1 MEKLLSN
8 RFGCQNMV
16 DPIIRVLI
24 KHPKDAYQNQAK
36 VNEQSPQL
44 HYFGIP
50 DYEKALSDYEK
61 LVAFLESFDV
71 EVHFLPADD
80 STSLDSVYTHDPCVV
95 SNRGIILCTMGKDA
109 RVPEPKAMEGYFESI
124 DVPVLGRIESPGT
137 LEGGDVVWIDEKTV
151 AVGEGYRSNAEGIRQ
166 FKKLLGNHVDEV
178 ISVPL
183 PHWTGSGDCLHLMSN
198 ISPID
203 HDLYLVYSRL
213 LAVPFRQYLLDRQIK
228 LIEVPD
234 EEYDSM
240 GCNVLAVA
248 PRKVIMIEGNPI
260 TQKRLENEG
269 VDVHT
274 YDGTEI
280 SIKGAGGPT
289 CLTRPF
295 LRSNQ

>member
-1 MEKLLSN
+1 
-8 RFGCQNMV
+8 MV
-16 DPIIRVLI
+16 DPIQRVLM
-24 KHPKDAYQNQAK
+24 KHPKDAYQNQNK
-36 VNEQSPQL
+36 VNLQSHQL
-44 HYFGIP
+44 HYLGVPNF
-50 DYEKALSDYEK
+50 EKAQADYEK
-61 LVAFLESFDV
+61 LVTFLESSNV
-71 EVHFLPADD
+71 EIHFLPIDD
-80 STSLDSVYTHDPCVV
+80 STSLDSVYTHDPCVI
-95 SNRGIILCTMGKDA
+95 SNGGIILSTMGKEA
-109 RVPEPKAMEGYFESI
+109 RVPESKAMEAYFKSI
-124 DVPVLGRIESPGT
+124 GVPILGRIKSPGT
-137 LEGGDVVWIDEKTV
+137 LEGGDVVWIDDRTV
-151 AVGEGYRSNAEGIRQ
+151 AVGEGYRSNAEGIHQ
-166 FKKLLGNHVDEV
+166 FKNLLGNHVDEV

-203 HDLYLVYSRL
+203 HNLYLVYSRL
-213 LAVPFRQYLLDRQIK
+213 LPVPFREYLLDRQIK

-234 EEYDSM
+234 DEYDSM

-248 PRKVIMIEGNPI
+248 PHKVIMIEGNPI

>member
-1 MEKLLSN
+1 
-8 RFGCQNMV
+8 MV

-50 DYEKALSDYEK
+50 DFKKALADYEK
-61 LVAFLESFDV
+61 LVGFLESSGV
-71 EVHFLPADD
+71 EIHFLPADD
-80 STSLDSVYTHDPCVV
+80 TTSLDSVYTHDPCVI
-95 SNRGIILCTMGKDA
+95 SNGGVILCTMGKEA
-109 RVPEPKAMEGYFESI
+109 RVPESKAMASYFESI
-124 DVPVLGRIESPGT
+124 DVPILGHIESPGT
-137 LEGGDVVWIDEKTV
+137 LEGGDVVWIDDRTV

-166 FKKLLGNHVDEV
+166 FKNLLGNHVDEV

-183 PHWTGSGDCLHLMSN
+183 PHWTGPGDCLHLMSN

-213 LAVPFRQYLLDRQIK
+213 LPVPFRQYLLDRQIK

-260 TQKRLENEG
+260 TLKCLENES

-280 SIKGAGGPT
+280 SIKGSGGPT